1 MTEMK
6 AKISYSDSKVIF
18 LLRKNKLMVI
28 HSREETIFY
37 SSLNAQQGYIVNKNL
52 LKNNKNFPKQELH
65 LQSVGMKQKMPAGLF
80 RD

>member
-1 MTEMK
+1 
-6 AKISYSDSKVIF
+6 
-18 LLRKNKLMVI
+18 MVI